1 MDLAS
6 VCGGSGSCG
15 SCRVQLVAGKLTPVT
30 LNEERELAAAEL
42 ALGYR
47 LACLA
52 EPLSDCRVHVPP
64 ESLTALQRTQLEGL
78 DVLAEAQ
85 PSVTSCV
92 VGMARPTLEDLRGD
106 DQRLCEAVTAAS
118 GIDAAVPDL
127 AVARTPPPNCGS
139 YIGRPASRCAAAR

>member
-1 MDLAS
+1 MPHSIDFEPVGRRGPCSEGSTLLDAARGLGVDLAS

-15 SCRVQLVAGKLTPVT
+15 RCKVQIVAGKLTPIT
-30 LNEERELAAAEL
+30 LSEEAELSTVELAQ
-42 ALGYR
+42 GYR

-85 PSVTSCV
+85 PSVASYLVEMT
-92 VGMARPTLEDLRGD
+92 RPTLEDFARRRSASLRSGD
-106 DQRLCEAVTAAS
+106 
-118 GIDAAVPDL
+118 
-127 AVARTPPPNCGS
+127 CGE
-139 YIGRPASRCAAAR
+139 RR